1 MIRDLKKVFL
11 TTVLAATG
19 LLGGCAAI
27 GPTDDPFLRGLT
39 WERYIGGDDLDR
51 ACAAG
56 QPERFRLVYNAVEKE
71 QRRTYDITGQA
82 DGGALVETR
91 VIGRPVLNDPRN
103 PITLRDPL
111 GPWRGQT
118 SLHRI
123 SAAELDGVVAALDT
137 SGFDGPAPD
146 GLFLRADGLFW
157 TASACRN
164 GQFHFYA
171 WSGEEAGFKPV
182 GERLLAAILPYDD
195 TGVPAI
201 HPYDVPLP
209 PYGSYFAAAGRDVQ
223 PQYTPERYQV
233 GKNGLRYSQG
243 TIN

>member
-1 MIRDLKKVFL
+1 MTRGLKKVFL
-11 TTVLAATG
+11 ATVLVASG
-19 LLGGCAAI
+19 LLGGCAAV
-27 GPTDDPFLRGLT
+27 GPTSDPFLRGLT

-56 QPERFRLVYNAVEKE
+56 QPERFRLVYNAVEKV
-71 QRRTYDITGQA
+71 QRRTYDITGEA
-82 DGGALVETR
+82 DGGALVEAR
-91 VIGRPVLNDPRN
+91 VIGQPVLNDPRN

-111 GPWRGQT
+111 APWRGQT
-118 SLHRI
+118 AQQRI
-123 SAAELDGVVAALDT
+123 GAADLDGLVAALDV
-137 SGFDGPAPD
+137 SGFEAAAPD
-146 GLFLRADGLFW
+146 GLFLRADGMFW

-171 WSGEEAGFKPV
+171 WSGEQPEFKAV
-182 GERLLAAILPYDD
+182 ADRLLAAVLRFDG
-195 TGVPAI
+195 TGIAPVQPQEVA
-201 HPYDVPLP
+201 LP

>member
-1 MIRDLKKVFL
+1 MARGLKKVFL
-11 TTVLAATG
+11 TAALVTAG
-19 LLGGCAAI
+19 LLGGCAAV
-27 GPTDDPFLRGLT
+27 GPTNDPFLRGLT

-51 ACAAG
+51 ACVAG

-71 QRRTYDITGQA
+71 QRRTYDITGEA
-82 DGGALVETR
+82 GGGAMVEAR
-91 VIGRPVLNDPRN
+91 VIGPPVLNDPRN

-111 GPWRGQT
+111 APWRGQT
-118 SLHRI
+118 AQQQI
-123 SAAELDGVVAALDT
+123 SAAQLDGLVAALDV
-137 SGFDGPAPD
+137 SGFEEPAPD
-146 GLFLRADGLFW
+146 GLFLRADGFFI

-164 GQFHFYA
+164 GRFHFYA
-171 WSGEEAGFKPV
+171 WSGEAADFKPV
-182 GERLLAAILPYDD
+182 ADRLLGAVLRFDG
-195 TGVPAI
+195 TGIAPIQPHEVA
-201 HPYDVPLP
+201 LP